1 MVNLSIKTSSNDFY
15 DLETT
20 DIEDNLCF
28 PQFSEKHLPMCLV
41 SEVKQ
46 GQALPSNICT
56 YIQA

>member
-28 PQFSEKHLPMCLV
+28 PQFLEKHLPMWLV

-46 GQALPSNICT
+46 GQALPPNICT